1 MELTRAALTLREAFH
16 IADSK
21 SLAGRLMVIK
31 SQQELQLSAKSNWVF
46 VLLTRFFHIH
56 YFHVDFQQ

>member
-31 SQQELQLSAKSNWVF
+31 SQQELQLNAKSNWVF
-46 VLLTRFFHIH
+46 VLLTHIH